1 MDTISMF
8 DVIPITGMPHNGSR
22 FCLVCSLGSAPVMVA
37 FVQPAVI
44 DTPGLL
50 EALQTLSD
58 EHKLLQVVVV
68 CLAAP
73 TDTLKEK
80 LREIAELKKLKIPL
94 TVLPDGELPA
104 SLPVNRLAENTV
116 LLYRGRRIYKQF
128 ENVDLTTFD
137 LTNLDLL
144 RRAAP
149 VEAKLGASA
158 DQTLASL
165 VPDLADTHLG
175 KVYGELNGAA
185 ADLVRG
191 L

>member
-1 MDTISMF
+1 
-8 DVIPITGMPHNGSR
+8 
-22 FCLVCSLGSAPVMVA
+22 
-37 FVQPAVI
+37 
-44 DTPGLL
+44 
-50 EALQTLSD
+50 
-58 EHKLLQVVVV
+58 VVVV

-137 LTNLDLL
+137 LIKLNLF

-149 VEAKLGASA
+149 LEAKLGAS
-158 DQTLASL
+158 DDRTLLSL
-165 VPDLADTHLG
+165 IPDLADTQLG
-175 KVYGELNGAA
+175 KVYGELDGAA